1 MNTEHFVLN
10 GKKFELKEEDYLF
23 AHIFNA
29 LYEPIKLELKQYKCC
44 LDSIKQLD
52 LKQVKK
58 LLRDLENGVP
68 IERLNQQIYH
78 SIQDYIDNPDLEE
91 IGENIEQ
98 IFAFGIRRIEDNFEA
113 NNNYNIS
120 ICNIPEYIPQ
130 AQKRLA
136 LEYYKNLV
144 DKNDQTVKNKSFDEC
159 RLEME
164 RDSQSGSIGV
174 WNSATFELHNIFFKE
189 YIELV
194 DTEECDDIKEVARE
208 ILKCINNFEKEENR
222 IQFVEKFENE
232 CIGWIIDSL
241 HDLRRR
247 FQVPI
252 PIKYCQSENYELF
265 MKRNKVQCLQANESS
280 SESSLNNLFSFPFL
294 SIGYIPVLRSIGD
307 ENRELEKMASSLG
320 VDLELE
326 KKKELNRFIAEK
338 VKYNEKDEK
347 EVKGAYNKILDYKK
361 FLGYDQVCETEFLL
375 KEELQKL
382 DVLYRTVNGK
392 IYETRE
398 EADDI
403 RSRCFE
409 GKEYESKEQAELV
422 RKEVGDIRNGGNA
435 EDIVEK
441 YRNYQTL
448 SKQEWETK
456 EAKVELEKLKAA
468 IDENYKQMV
477 TKAGQKLESEKKFKQ
492 KGIICGIGTGV
503 LLIVD
508 ISLGV
513 IAAIVSAVIIF
524 MAYKQIQ
531 DCKEANTKVMEMNT
545 EYAKYGEKIIGQEN
559 DVNNS
564 MINQNPDELNETC
577 PNCGLP
583 IDKTMKFCPKCGR
596 KLEV

>member
-1 MNTEHFVLN
+1 MPRNTH
-10 GKKFELKEEDYLF
+10 
-23 AHIFNA
+23 
-29 LYEPIKLELKQYKCC
+29 
-44 LDSIKQLD
+44 
-52 LKQVKK
+52 
-58 LLRDLENGVP
+58 
-68 IERLNQQIYH
+68 
-78 SIQDYIDNPDLEE
+78 
-91 IGENIEQ
+91 
-98 IFAFGIRRIEDNFEA
+98 
-113 NNNYNIS
+113 
-120 ICNIPEYIPQ
+120 
-130 AQKRLA
+130 
-136 LEYYKNLV
+136 
-144 DKNDQTVKNKSFDEC
+144 
-159 RLEME
+159 
-164 RDSQSGSIGV
+164 
-174 WNSATFELHNIFFKE
+174 
-189 YIELV
+189 
-194 DTEECDDIKEVARE
+194 
-208 ILKCINNFEKEENR
+208 
-222 IQFVEKFENE
+222 
-232 CIGWIIDSL
+232 
-241 HDLRRR
+241 
-247 FQVPI
+247 
-252 PIKYCQSENYELF
+252 
-265 MKRNKVQCLQANESS
+265 
-280 SESSLNNLFSFPFL
+280 
-294 SIGYIPVLRSIGD
+294 
-307 ENRELEKMASSLG
+307 
-320 VDLELE
+320 
-326 KKKELNRFIAEK
+326 
-338 VKYNEKDEK
+338 
-347 EVKGAYNKILDYKK
+347 
-361 FLGYDQVCETEFLL
+361 
-375 KEELQKL
+375 
-382 DVLYRTVNGK
+382 
-392 IYETRE
+392 
-398 EADDI
+398 DI